1 VIFVRDKAWPAGLA
15 ALPAVA
21 ISVLL
26 YGFFRRT
33 LLDHVPGVIN
43 DAIDYWLEARAFVHA
58 GFGSGYF
65 TIDERPAPASFS
77 HFGSHGPL
85 FPVLHGMLGRVV
97 GWHAWSI
104 PVVHTA
110 LMCAALLFFA
120 RRVPLDRNGRV
131 LTVLSVVTF
140 WPLLLFLPTS
150 LQEGLHLAVAALL
163 AAALRPLLD
172 GRATSRGW
180 RASLVVIL
188 VAASLMRPSWGLL
201 LPAIFVIL
209 FGAASRRRQVLA
221 AMAGLGVAAAVVV
234 AFAYTAAPF
243 GREEFFFV
251 KVARLQE
258 GASALVTRAAT
269 NASRFVQAGSALEV
283 RSRFLVLALA
293 LASAVLAG
301 RARSRRELAFN
312 AYNLGSILIA
322 ALLAYVFGPWADY
335 RVFAA
340 PLLLSALLLASSTAP
355 APRRLAVAV
364 LLAQLASVGPFIEA
378 FKGLGDSYG
387 YDAAR
392 IEAFGAAVRP
402 GITFGRG
409 QDGWCNT
416 LVSVNPPYFY
426 PEMVAL
432 PPGIGVTMLFGS
444 GDAPWPALRSQYVL
458 LDPEDPRR
466 WSLGTPKLTLLGP
479 ERVHLT
485 VGDWLSLDLK
495 PLAPTPVGQLYE
507 NLAARC
513 PRP

>member
-1 VIFVRDKAWPAGLA
+1 MIFVRDKAWAAGLA
-15 ALPAVA
+15 ALPAVE
-21 ISVLL
+21 ICILL
-26 YGFFRRT
+26 SGFFRST

-43 DAIDYWLEARAFVHA
+43 DAIDYWLEAQAFVHA

-97 GWHAWSI
+97 GWHTWSI

-110 LMCAALLFFA
+110 LVAAALLFFA
-120 RRVPLDRNGRV
+120 RRIPLDRRGRI
-131 LTVLSVVTF
+131 LTALIVATF

-150 LQEGLHLAVAALL
+150 LQEGLHLAVAVFL

-172 GRATSRGW
+172 GREPSRAL
-180 RASLVVIL
+180 RASLVVVL
-188 VAASLMRPSWGLL
+188 VAASLLRPSWGLL
-201 LPAIFVIL
+201 LPAVFVFL
-209 FGAASRRRQVLA
+209 FGGASRRRQVLA
-221 AMAGLGVAAAVVV
+221 AMAGVALGAVVV
-234 AFAYTAAPF
+234 AAFDYTAAPF

-258 GASALVTRAAT
+258 GASALVARTAT

-293 LASAVLAG
+293 LASAILAG
-301 RARSRRELAFN
+301 RARPRRELAFN

-322 ALLAYVFGPWADY
+322 AVLAYVFGPWADY
-335 RVFAA
+335 RVFA
-340 PLLLSALLLASSTAP
+340 PHLLVSTLLLASSTAP

-364 LLAQLASVGPFIEA
+364 LLAQLASVGAFIEA
-378 FKGLGDSYG
+378 FKGLGESYG

-402 GITFGRG
+402 AIIFGRG

-444 GDAPWPALRSQYVL
+444 GEAPRPALHSQYVL
-458 LDPEDPRR
+458 LDPDDPRR
-466 WSLGTPKLTLLGP
+466 WSLGTPTLMLLGP

-495 PLAPTPVGQLYE
+495 PLGLTAVGRLYL
-507 NLAARC
+507 NLDARC